1 MQQILQWVCIF
12 TISLLYTLQVTG
24 WGSKLWSS
32 LFGGGSSSRVGPR
45 LEEPEWV
52 SGLKHMLQVA
62 SDSAEEGRKMLY
74 NLSAKRP
81 HLDLI
86 PDVKT
91 STDILREHVEQI
103 RSKVMDGMTM
113 ITTAARESERSQMA
127 NIQAAVGDV
136 GKGQATLSGDFKQM
150 GPLIQES
157 ARLLKGTHG
166 LEPIFQ
172 NVTGVTHTVKQ
183 VGQNLSRLFGGEL
196 QELKNTTARLEEQNA
211 TMHAKFG
218 ELESKVDR
226 MLEIL
231 EEFNL
236 QATPSADA
244 ASPTHEVP
252 PHANIPENASQGAQA
267 TPSPSSP
274 SSTPVQVPPYTP
286 SVPTQLNLATAIGEP
301 APRRFPPPVGPG
313 SAQAGIPDPVQ
324 AMHLFMEM
332 WKILHMSQASAAP
345 SSRREFCMLQPS
357 ACREF
362 VPGASLRML
371 YS

>member
-32 LFGGGSSSRVGPR
+32 LFRGVSPSHMGPR

-113 ITTAARESERSQMA
+113 ITTTVRESERSQMA
-127 NIQAAVGDV
+127 NIQTAVGDV

-166 LEPIFQ
+166 LEPMFQ

-211 TMHAKFG
+211 TMQAKFG

-236 QATPSADA
+236 QATPPSADA
-244 ASPTHEVP
+244 ASPTREGP
-252 PHANIPENASQGAQA
+252 PHANIPENVDQGAQA
-267 TPSPSSP
+267 TSSPTSPSP
-274 SSTPVQVPPYTP
+274 TPVQVPPYTP
-286 SVPTQLNLATAIGEP
+286 NVPTQLNLATAIGEP
-301 APRRFPPPVGPG
+301 APGRFPPVGPG
-313 SAQAGIPDPVQ
+313 AMQAGIPDPVQ

-332 WKILHMSQASAAP
+332 WKTLHMSQASAATK
-345 SSRREFCMLQPS
+345 QP
-357 ACREF
+357 
-362 VPGASLRML
+362 
-371 YS
+371 

>member
-1 MQQILQWVCIF
+1 MPYLLSQVSPSSAAMQQILQWVCIF

-32 LFGGGSSSRVGPR
+32 LLRGGSPSHMGPR

-81 HLDLI
+81 HFDLI

-113 ITTAARESERSQMA
+113 ITTTARESERSQMA
-127 NIQAAVGDV
+127 NIQTAVGDV

-166 LEPIFQ
+166 LEPIFR
-172 NVTGVTHTVKQ
+172 T
-183 VGQNLSRLFGGEL
+183 
-196 QELKNTTARLEEQNA
+196 
-211 TMHAKFG
+211 
-218 ELESKVDR
+218 
-226 MLEIL
+226 
-231 EEFNL
+231 
-236 QATPSADA
+236 
-244 ASPTHEVP
+244 
-252 PHANIPENASQGAQA
+252 
-267 TPSPSSP
+267 
-274 SSTPVQVPPYTP
+274 
-286 SVPTQLNLATAIGEP
+286 
-301 APRRFPPPVGPG
+301 
-313 SAQAGIPDPVQ
+313 
-324 AMHLFMEM
+324 
-332 WKILHMSQASAAP
+332 
-345 SSRREFCMLQPS
+345 
-357 ACREF
+357 
-362 VPGASLRML
+362 
-371 YS
+371 